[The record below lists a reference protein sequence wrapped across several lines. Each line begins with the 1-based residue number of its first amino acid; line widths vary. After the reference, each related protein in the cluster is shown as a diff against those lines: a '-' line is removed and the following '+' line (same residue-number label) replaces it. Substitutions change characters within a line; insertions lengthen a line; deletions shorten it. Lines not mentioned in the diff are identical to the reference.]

1 MNKSNNFN
9 LKSMIDVIEKKSLKK
24 ITKNTDLVA
33 DGILDSFGFIELIMD
48 IEKKCNIN
56 IKIDKI
62 DELELT
68 IFVNLERYIKKNI
81 KY

>member
-81 KY
+81 K

>member
-9 LKSMIDVIEKKSLKK
+9 LKSMIDVIEKKSIKK

-81 KY
+81 K

>member
-24 ITKNTDLVA
+24 ITKNSDLVA

-81 KY
+81 K

>member
-81 KY
+81 KQ